1 MVGGL
6 YRILT
11 KLLASRL
18 KRALRSLISPCQT
31 TFVLGREMLDGVLF
45 TNEIIDI
52 ATKNKKDY
60 FLFKVNFE
68 KTYDK
73 VSWDFLRFMIK
84 KMGFG
89 YLWMQWMEACVFTNH
104 MSILVNGSFILNFE
118 IKRGLRHG
126 DPFITLPF
134 CVGYKRS
141 H

>member
-1 MVGGL
+1 
-6 YRILT
+6 
-11 KLLASRL
+11 
-18 KRALRSLISPCQT
+18 
-31 TFVLGREMLDGVLF
+31 MLDGVLF

-52 ATKNKKDY
+52 ATKNKKDH

-104 MSILVNGSFILNFE
+104 MSILVNDSFILNFE
-118 IKRGLRHG
+118 IKRG
-126 DPFITLPF
+126 
-134 CVGYKRS
+134 
-141 H
+141 